1 MSKTMN
7 VVVTIVVIVI
17 LLVLL
22 FFGLR
27 AWDNRNEEK
36 KATETSTQ
44 TTVKDPCAD
53 ELKAMTIKA
62 ESLRLELN
70 KCLGI
75 PEPMTVEERL
85 DKAEKELAALKK
97 RRTTYSPP
105 ATRSLKPENNAP
117 ADVAETKFESNQFSI
132 APGSYKKT
140 TDVATDIN
148 GGSKVTY
155 AGQIPAGSK
164 FGITVTSDRFRLYY
178 LMDTYVRENGLSIP
192 APRLNGVNGP
202 EFSLD
207 AATGYWYY
215 LDTSTLLSP
224 SMVNNW
230 DYTSIWCA
238 SIGRIGTWDGYLPHE
253 SMKALMKKVRG
264 REDGEV
270 TMDEL
275 YKMNA
280 SNSDIWTD
288 QNKTGSIMPKSFNP
302 ISGEKE
308 KGTVMGPE
316 DGLIYQGWDFRCR
329 TTGEVTTE
337 KIVGGSSSFGNT
349 GPLK

>member
-1 MSKTMN
+1 MRL
-7 VVVTIVVIVI
+7 VVTVIVIGI

-22 FFGLR
+22 FFGLK
-27 AWDNRNEEK
+27 AWDSRNEDK
-36 KATETSTQ
+36 KGTETSTQ
-44 TTVKDPCAD
+44 TTVIKNPCAN
-53 ELKAMTIKA
+53 ELKTMTLQA
-62 ESLRLELN
+62 ESLQIALN

-75 PEPMTVEERL
+75 PEPLTVEQRL

-97 RRTTYSPP
+97 RRTTYSPS
-105 ATRSLKPENNAP
+105 ATRSLKPENAP
-117 ADVAETKFESNQFSI
+117 ADVPEMKFTATNQFNVT
-132 APGSYKKT
+132 PGSYKKT
-140 TDVATDIN
+140 TDTATDIN

-164 FGITVTSDRFRLYY
+164 FGITVTADRFRLYY

-192 APRLNGVNGP
+192 APRLNGVGGP

-230 DYTSIWCA
+230 DFTSIWCA
-238 SIGRIGTWDGYLPHE
+238 SIGRIGTWDAYLPHE
-253 SMKALMKKVRG
+253 SMKALMKKIRG

-270 TMDEL
+270 TMEEL

-280 SNSDIWTD
+280 VNSDIWTD

-302 ISGEKE
+302 ISGEKD
-308 KGTVMGPE
+308 KGTVRGPE
-316 DGLIYQGWDFRCR
+316 DGLIYQGWDFLCR

-337 KIVGGSSSFGNT
+337 KINGGS
-349 GPLK
+349 